1 LISIIEERKL
11 LFEQAFFA
19 LTGLSP
25 VVTLPAPPPGIPRP
39 WEIAN

>member
-1 LISIIEERKL
+1 LNSISEERKPL
-11 LFEQAFFA
+11 YEQAFFA

-25 VVTLPAPPPGIPRP
+25 VVTLPAPQPGIPRP